1 MLFKTASKSFIS
13 YSVVIINMK
22 ILTSILFIFLIL
34 LVPAG
39 VYGQVSTDLIVCDG
53 VIKECGF
60 NEVITLMVRIINFL
74 TVLSASLAAISF
86 SYAGFLL
93 ITSGGDP
100 GARKK
105 AQEIFTKTAIGFA
118 FVLGAWVIVY
128 TLVNTLT
135 SGGEFN
141 LLS

>member
-1 MLFKTASKSFIS
+1 MVL
-13 YSVVIINMK
+13 V
-22 ILTSILFIFLIL
+22 LLIP
-34 LVPAG
+34 VG
-39 VYGQVSTDLIVCDG
+39 VYAQVNIDLIVCDG
-53 VIKECGF
+53 GANDQCTF
-60 NEVITLMVRIINFL
+60 NSLITLAIRIINFL

-86 SYAGFLL
+86 CYAGFLL

-135 SGGEFN
+135 VGGGFN
-141 LLS
+141 FLS

>member
-1 MLFKTASKSFIS
+1 
-13 YSVVIINMK
+13 MK
-22 ILTSILFIFLIL
+22 IFTSIIFLFLLL
-34 LVPAG
+34 LVPTG
-39 VYGQVSTDLIVCDG
+39 VFAQVNIDLIVCNGPNCD
-53 VIKECGF
+53 F
-60 NEVITLMVRIINFL
+60 NSVITLAIRIINFL

-86 SYAGFLL
+86 CYAGFLL

-135 SGGEFN
+135 TGGGFN

>member
-1 MLFKTASKSFIS
+1 MAL
-13 YSVVIINMK
+13 V
-22 ILTSILFIFLIL
+22 L

-39 VYGQVSTDLIVCDG
+39 AHGQVNPGYLIVCDG
-53 VIKECGF
+53 VVVKCEF
-60 NEVITLMVRIINFL
+60 NSLITLAIRIINFL

-86 SYAGFLL
+86 CYAGFLL

-135 SGGEFN
+135 VGGGFN